1 MKFPKHRANCY
12 IVMRY
17 TTTSPA
23 TVVGVF
29 NNPDGADNFKDACS
43 QDFYDRGFTDDDFAF
58 EVHMTTYYDA

>member
-1 MKFPKHRANCY
+1 
-12 IVMRY
+12 MRY